1 MKLYNI
7 QKRKKEDISI
17 KTNKPFK
24 MYVCGPTVY
33 DFAHIG
39 NLRTYINVDLL
50 RRWLNFSHFQVFEV
64 MNITDIEDKIIK
76 KSLEEGVSYKNVTQK
91 YEKEFLYNLDKLN
104 VELPDMMPH
113 ATDGVVIDQII
124 EIISALI
131 DKEIAYKSDDGSIY
145 FSVDRFKEYGKLS
158 GVDLAGT
165 KAGAR
170 VSLDEYEKDNA
181 RDFVLWK
188 AKQPEEPSWPAPFG
202 EGRPGW
208 HIECSAMAIKYL
220 GNTIDLHAGGVDL
233 VFPHHENEIAQSEA
247 YTGEKFVKHWFHAEH
262 LMVEGQKMSKSLNNI
277 YTLDEMA
284 DIYRVEPIAFRMLVL
299 SSHYRERLNFTND
312 SIIQAQNT
320 LNNLRNFVLNNKE
333 SKAKVT
339 DQDLEVLEKEF
350 SDALNDDLNMP
361 KAFAAIF
368 DFIGKVNKEKTY
380 SEEIYRY
387 FLKID
392 QVLGLSLDQIMPDDD
407 IKKLFESYK
416 IARMAK
422 DYKESDKLRKL
433 ITEKGWTTED
443 SDGESKLRK
452 A

>member
-1 MKLYNI
+1 
-7 QKRKKEDISI
+7 
-17 KTNKPFK
+17 
-24 MYVCGPTVY
+24 
-33 DFAHIG
+33 
-39 NLRTYINVDLL
+39 
-50 RRWLNFSHFQVFEV
+50 
-64 MNITDIEDKIIK
+64 
-76 KSLEEGVSYKNVTQK
+76 
-91 YEKEFLYNLDKLN
+91 
-104 VELPDMMPH
+104 MPH
-113 ATDGVVIDQII
+113 ATDGVVIDQVI

-170 VSLDEYEKDNA
+170 VNLDEYEKDNA
-181 RDFVLWK
+181 RDFVIWK
-188 AKQPEEPSWPAPFG
+188 TKQPEEPSWPAPFG

-284 DIYRVEPIAFRMLVL
+284 DKYRVEPIAFRMLVL

-422 DYKESDKLRKL
+422 NYKESDKLRKL